1 MIEEENKPVDTSRTR
16 GLNKS
21 HKFTSENQPAIK
33 GHKKTKD
40 IKKLMVAFGKSLA
53 PADLLQDA
61 TVKHFLDENKL
72 SGTVHEVLIARL
84 YGIALYSG
92 DLKAIKL
99 ILDTLS
105 GEYKGGQNG
114 VIINFITPP
123 SVEQEK
129 TIVLENDSFTVV
141 PTVDQ
146 STD

>member
-1 MIEEENKPVDTSRTR
+1 MIEEENKAADTSRTR
-16 GLNKS
+16 GLKRTGQ
-21 HKFTSENQPAIK
+21 FTSENQPAIK

-61 TVKHFLDENKL
+61 TVRHFLDENKL

-99 ILDTLS
+99 ILDTIS
-105 GEYKGGQNG
+105 GEYKGGSKG
-114 VIINFITPP
+114 VVIQFISPP
-123 SVEQEK
+123 SIEQEK
-129 TIVLENDSFTVV
+129 TIILENDSFTVV
-141 PTVDQ
+141 PTVEE